1 MGFANRTE
9 TRFPPQGRFASQGG
23 FLPRAGAF
31 FTAAYIQIPAPPF
44 PEHPPSTLEHF
55 SMLLLAVLL
64 LFVLV
69 LLALPDKW
77 SRRIAQIA
85 FCIGKDRQ

>member
-1 MGFANRTE
+1 MGFVNRTE
-9 TRFPPQGRFASQGG
+9 TRFPSQGRIASHGG
-23 FLPRAGAF
+23 FLPRAGPF
-31 FTAAYIQIPAPPF
+31 FAAACLQIPAPPF

-55 SMLLLAVLL
+55 GMLLLAVAL

-69 LLALPDKW
+69 LLALPAKW
-77 SRRIAQIA
+77 SRRIAEIA